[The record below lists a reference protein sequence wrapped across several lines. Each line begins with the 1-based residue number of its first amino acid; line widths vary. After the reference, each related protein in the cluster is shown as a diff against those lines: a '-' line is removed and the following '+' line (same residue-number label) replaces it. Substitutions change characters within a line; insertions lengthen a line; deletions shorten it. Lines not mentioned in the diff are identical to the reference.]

1 MGPLEHRG
9 IGTTASVAHVALGW
23 VGLLATP
30 ALSRALPLA
39 GFLWMLA
46 GGMVYTLGALIFLFN
61 RPDPFPRWFGA
72 HALWHLFVLGGSAC
86 CFWLVVRY
94 AVPLG

>member
-61 RPDPFPRWFGA
+61 RPDPCPPWFGA
-72 HALWHLFVLGGSAC
+72 HALWHRVELGGSAC
-86 CFWLVVRY
+86 CFWLVVGY
-94 AVPLG
+94 AVPLA